1 MGSCLYP
8 LLGFCL
14 VFFSADPRFTTLAFG
29 YFSTLLISVVSKND
43 EGNITCIGQERNI
56 TINLGGG
63 FRKDYISF
71 SGVTEI

>member
-1 MGSCLYP
+1 M
-8 LLGFCL
+8 
-14 VFFSADPRFTTLAFG
+14 AFG

-43 EGNITCIGQERNI
+43 EGNIICIGQERNI

-71 SGVTEI
+71 SSVTEI

>member
-1 MGSCLYP
+1 M
-8 LLGFCL
+8 
-14 VFFSADPRFTTLAFG
+14 AFG

-43 EGNITCIGQERNI
+43 EGNIICIGQERNI

-71 SGVTEI
+71 SSVTEIQVTVKDASKLEPDN